1 MRKLLIH
8 SNNTSFNTEGL
19 FPVEN
24 QYLFDIAY
32 DKSADEYIDDILN
45 GDLGQRLK
53 HTDIVYIKLSLSSNY
68 LEYLGLRLIYH
79 IRLTKS
85 LGDICN
91 LPIILIADESIQFLG
106 LTAEEPS
113 VLFTKGVYL
122 IRESYD
128 DYIKSIE
135 NFEKNRIKPLDNN
148 SAFVEAVQ
156 ISPPSN
162 YDSHHS
168 IANEWALVRYFSMF
182 KLDVENEKYVSLK
195 KKIEGLDYTKTLHF
209 KYTESQIHRQKFS
222 RKHLYTPVIDN
233 VKNRTIGVL
242 EDELN
247 KGWFEYYDYLFELSG
262 AKLLA
267 FDNFNKEESK
277 EELVERLKS
286 WCDKNMF
293 GEDSVD
299 VFIIDIRLHDEDF
312 FEKDFDQLS
321 GVEIIKYI
329 KAKNPGC
336 QIVVHTASNKV
347 WNYQNV
353 LKYGVSSYC
362 IKESPENF
370 NSRSETKLGINLFCK
385 ELSFATGKSYLAELY
400 RRVKNL
406 KEDYFFKTDDSKVE
420 FSQKVFSKN
429 GLLDQ
434 IFNLLI
440 ISNEEAILN
449 QCLLLCFQILE
460 MYCGSVGD
468 FQKSGTTLNSG
479 SVWLRDGTPQRIF
492 VTDAQAKK
500 ISTHFDL
507 VYGQFPFQN
516 QSSRETPISFSVYGK
531 MELKS
536 KFQSGID
543 ATTLIE
549 IISVLYFRDKVSKQ
563 IIEKIMALRYY
574 RSNVAAH
581 NTGNIKTD
589 YRISSLDIL
598 FFFDIFERAFLDWS
612 Q

>member
-8 SNNTSFNTEGL
+8 SNNTSFNTEAL
-19 FPVEN
+19 FPVKN

-32 DKSADEYIDDILN
+32 DKNADEYIDDILN
-45 GDLGQRLK
+45 GDLGERLK
-53 HTDIVYIKLSLSSNY
+53 YTDIVYIKLSLSSNY

-85 LGDICN
+85 LGDSCK
-91 LPIILIADESIQFLG
+91 LPIVLIADESMQFLG

-135 NFEKNRIKPLDNN
+135 NFEKNRIKPLDNH
-148 SAFVEAVQ
+148 SDFVDEIR

-168 IANEWALVRYFSMF
+168 IANEWALVRYFGML
-182 KLDVENEKYVSLK
+182 KRDTQHEKYNSLK
-195 KKIEGLDYTKTLHF
+195 KKIEGLDYIKTLHF
-209 KYTESQIHRQKFS
+209 KYTESQTHRQKFGK
-222 RKHLYTPVIDN
+222 KHLYTPVIDD
-233 VKNRTIGVL
+233 VKNQTIGVI

-262 AKLLA
+262 ANLLA
-267 FDNFNKEESK
+267 FDTFNKEETK
-277 EELVERLKS
+277 EELVDRLKS
-286 WCDKNMF
+286 WCDIKME
-293 GEDSVD
+293 GEDPVD
-299 VFIIDIRLHDEDF
+299 IFIVDIRLHDEDF

-321 GVEIIKYI
+321 GVNIIKYI
-329 KAKNPGC
+329 KAKNPGT

-347 WNYQNV
+347 WNFQNV
-353 LKYGVSSYC
+353 LEYGVSSYC

-370 NSRSETKLGINLFCK
+370 NTRAETKLSINLFCK
-385 ELSFATGKSYLAELY
+385 ELSLATSKSYLAKLF
-400 RRVKNL
+400 RRVKNI
-406 KEDYFFKTDDSKVE
+406 KANHIFKTDDSKEE
-420 FSQKVFSKN
+420 FNQKVFSKN

-440 ISNEEAILN
+440 ISDEEAILN
-449 QCLLLCFQILE
+449 QSLLLCFQILE
-460 MYCGSVGD
+460 MYCGCVGD

-479 SVWLRDGTPQRIF
+479 SVWLRDKAKKQIF
-492 VTDAQAKK
+492 YVDKVTNK
-500 ISTHFDL
+500 ISTHFEL
-507 VYGQFPFQN
+507 ILGNLEFQIDKA
-516 QSSRETPISFSVYGK
+516 RKTPVSIELFDS

-543 ATTLIE
+543 ATTLVE
-549 IISVLYFRDKVSKQ
+549 IISVLHYRDNISKR

-581 NTGNIKTD
+581 NTGNIRSDHKID
-589 YRISSLDIL
+589 SSDIL
-598 FFFDIFERAFLDWS
+598 FFFDIFESAFLD
-612 Q
+612 QV